1 MGIKDVLEHSWIQ
14 KFTKTNLTEKRRGSK
29 DLTLTSNFNLYARTE
44 DQKLK

>member
-29 DLTLTSNFNLYARTE
+29 DLTLTSTLISMLE
-44 DQKLK
+44 LKTRS